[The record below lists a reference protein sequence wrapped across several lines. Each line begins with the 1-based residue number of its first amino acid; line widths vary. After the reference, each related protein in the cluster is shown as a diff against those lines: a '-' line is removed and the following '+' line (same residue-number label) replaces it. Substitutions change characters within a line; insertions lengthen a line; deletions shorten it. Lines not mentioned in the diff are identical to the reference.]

1 MPLQPG
7 AVTFARYTVEHPD
20 KPPADLRRWF
30 AKGLAARAFEP
41 LDPKDEEDRAAG
53 FAELEDPEQTA
64 FATGSVHFG
73 TRALFTWRI
82 DQRRISAA
90 QLRGELD
97 KWARQFERDQ
107 GRAPA
112 RREKT
117 ERKNALRQK
126 MRQEAVPVTKTHDV
140 AWDLKSNRLQIWSA
154 SRKVVEEIAVAIEEG
169 FGVRLKARLPEETAT
184 LQPTATL
191 LGGSILEGHH
201 GQA

>member
-1 MPLQPG
+1 MPIQRG

-30 AKGLAARAFEP
+30 GKGLAARAFEP

-53 FAELEDPEQTA
+53 FVELEDPEGTE
-64 FATGSVHFG
+64 FASGSLHFG
-73 TRALFTWRI
+73 TRALFSWRI
-82 DQRRISAA
+82 DQRRVSAA
-90 QLRGELD
+90 VLRAELD
-97 KWARQFERDQ
+97 KWARQFERDN

-117 ERKNALRQK
+117 ERKNALRLK
-126 MRQEAVPVTKTHDV
+126 MRQEALPVTRTHDV
-140 AWDLKSNRLQIWSA
+140 AWDLKTNRLQIWSA

-169 FGVRLKARLPEETAT
+169 FGVRLKVRLLEETVT
-184 LQPTATL
+184 LQPTADL
-191 LGGSILEGHH
+191 VGGGILEGHH